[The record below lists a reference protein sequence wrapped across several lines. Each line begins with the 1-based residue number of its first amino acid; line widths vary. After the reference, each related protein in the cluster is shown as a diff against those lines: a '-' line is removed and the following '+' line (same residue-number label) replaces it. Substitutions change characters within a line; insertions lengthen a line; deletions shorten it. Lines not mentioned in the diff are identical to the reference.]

1 MIKKPISKAPPLT
14 KTFILGQSR
23 KLALIS
29 IVSFLLASQVFSG
42 ELSGSIGVELR
53 LFPHAALLET
63 QDHTVDASIILEPEY
78 FHEWDNRRQNIKF
91 APFLRL
97 DQWDSERSH
106 FDIRELT
113 WLKAADEWEIRVGIG
128 KVFWGVTESVHLVD
142 IINQTDLIE
151 NLDTEDKLG
160 QPMINLAV
168 IQDWGTL
175 DLFVLPGFR
184 ERTFPGQHG
193 RLRTSPRVETDQPV
207 YESSLEEAHVDF
219 AVRWSHVIEEFDI
232 GLSHFYGT
240 NREPRLVF
248 GLDGDEQPVLIPYYD
263 IINQTALDVQATFDD
278 WLWKLEAI
286 HRTGQGDHF
295 AGLAGGFEYTFVGIL
310 ESAVDM
316 GVVIEYLYDSRG
328 NHATTPFEDDFTL
341 ALRVTF
347 NDTQSTELLGG
358 VVFDRDS
365 SAKFFNLEA
374 SRRIGD
380 NWKLELEARVFSAI
394 PADDIQYGIRNDDY
408 VQLSLAR
415 YF

>member
-1 MIKKPISKAPPLT
+1 MSPKLT
-14 KTFILGQSR
+14 LIATVSIL
-23 KLALIS
+23 L
-29 IVSFLLASQVFSG
+29 VSQAFAGDF
-42 ELSGSIGVELR
+42 SGSIGVELR
-53 LFPHAALLET
+53 LFPRAALTET
-63 QDHTVDASIILEPEY
+63 QDHTVDASVVMEPEY

-91 APFLRL
+91 VPFLRL

-113 WLKAADEWEIRVGIG
+113 WSKAADDWEFRVGIG

-142 IINQTDLIE
+142 IINQTDLVE

-184 ERTFPGQHG
+184 ERTFPGRHG
-193 RLRTSPRVETDQPV
+193 RIRTQPRVDVDHPV

-219 AVRWSHVIEEFDI
+219 AIRWSHVIGEFDI

-240 NREPRLVF
+240 SREPRLVF
-248 GLDGDEQPVLIPYYD
+248 GLDDEEQSVLLPHYD
-263 IINQTALDVQATFDD
+263 IINQTALDVQSTFDD

-295 AGLAGGFEYTFVGIL
+295 AAFTGGFEYTFVGVF
-310 ESAVDM
+310 ESAVDA
-316 GVVIEYLYDSRG
+316 GLVIEYLFDSRG
-328 NHATTPFEDDFTL
+328 SHAKTPFEDDFTL
-341 ALRVTF
+341 ALRVTL
-347 NDTQSTELLGG
+347 NDAQSTEFLAG

-365 SAKFFNLEA
+365 SARFFNLEA
-374 SRRIGD
+374 SRRLGD
-380 NWKLELEARVFSAI
+380 NWKLEVETRVFSAI
-394 PADDIQYGIRNDDY
+394 PADDIQHSLRNDDY
-408 VQLSLAR
+408 VQLSFAR